1 VKQFE
6 CADVVPGCGAGF
18 RAPTTEELLAHG
30 RLHAAFDHGRTEADM
45 ADVDLAVAA
54 AIRDVT

>member
-1 VKQFE
+1 MKQFD

-30 RLHAAFDHGRTEADM
+30 RLHAAFDHGRSEADM
-45 ADVDLAVAA
+45 ADVDVAVTA
-54 AIRDVT
+54 AIRDAA